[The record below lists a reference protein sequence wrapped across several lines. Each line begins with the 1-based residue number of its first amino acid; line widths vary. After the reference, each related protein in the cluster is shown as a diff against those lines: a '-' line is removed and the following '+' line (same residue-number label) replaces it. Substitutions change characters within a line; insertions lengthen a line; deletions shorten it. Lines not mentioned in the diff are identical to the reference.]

1 MNSLDRIRRLCTVTA
16 FLFLMY
22 GNRSICL
29 ASDQSHET
37 QAENCEETEKA
48 GWQETG
54 EESREQEK
62 EAYENVYTRQDA
74 KKVEEDILGDME
86 LGGVDRAVD
95 QLLENDMSIGELVKK
110 LMDGGQPLEGET
122 LKKTVSEVLQ
132 EAAGIQKETW
142 IHILLLALLSSVLTN
157 LSRVF
162 DNQQISDISFYM
174 IYLFLFVI
182 LLKSFDSFSTQIGEV
197 LSGITEFMRALLPS
211 YYLAITASNGISTAG
226 VFYQMIIIIIYL
238 AENLILKFLLPGV
251 RIYLLM
257 ALVNYLTGEQFLSKM
272 TELLRDG
279 ILWMLKTIVGVIL
292 GIQLIQRMVSPA
304 VDALRQTVIGKTAG
318 VIPGIGN
325 IFSGITEMVLGSAML
340 IKNCLGAA
348 AVIIMLLAAVSPV
361 IRLGISAF
369 FYQLA
374 AACIQPVT
382 DKRMVGCLHTM
393 GESIGM
399 LLKLLLAIEVLFL
412 LTVAILAG
420 SLG

>member
-1 MNSLDRIRRLCTVTA
+1 MNFSGKCRRLQA
-16 FLFLMY
+16 AALFLVLVY
-22 GNRSICL
+22 GKASVCL
-29 ASDQSHET
+29 ASDNGHYEMQT
-37 QAENCEETEKA
+37 ENYEA
-48 GWQETG
+48 A
-54 EESREQEK
+54 EQEAMK
-62 EAYENVYTRQDA
+62 NEYPQQENTTHSAAEQDA
-74 KKVEEDILGDME
+74 ESVEEDILDDME
-86 LGGVDRAVD
+86 LDEVDRAVD
-95 QLLENDMSIGELVKK
+95 QLLEEDISLGALVRE
-110 LMDGGQPLEGET
+110 LMDGGQALTGET
-122 LKKTVSEVLQ
+122 LKETVPRILQ
-132 EAAGIQKETW
+132 EAMGIQRETW
-142 IHILLLALLSSVLTN
+142 IHILLLVLLSSVLTN
-157 LSRVF
+157 LARVF
-162 DNQQISDISFYM
+162 ENQQVSDISFYM

-182 LLKSFDSFSTQIGEV
+182 MLKSFDGFSTQIREA
-197 LSGITEFMRALLPS
+197 LSGLTEFMRALLPS
-211 YYLAITASNGISTAG
+211 YYLALTVSAGLSTAG
-226 VFYQMIIIIIYL
+226 IFYQMVILIIYL
-238 AENLILKFLLPGV
+238 AENLILKLLLPGV

-257 ALVNYLTGEQFLSKM
+257 ALINYLTGEQFLSKM

-279 ILWMLKTIVGVIL
+279 ILWTLKTIVGVIL

-318 VIPGIGN
+318 AIPGIGN

-348 AVIIMLLAAVSPV
+348 SIIIMVLAAVPPV
-361 IRLGISAF
+361 VRLGISAF

-374 AACIQPVT
+374 AACVQPVT

>member
-1 MNSLDRIRRLCTVTA
+1 MNFSGDFPGRFRRLCTVA
-16 FLFLMY
+16 VFLLLVY
-22 GNRSICL
+22 GKCSVCPVF
-29 ASDQSHET
+29 AQGSSE
-37 QAENCEETEKA
+37 
-48 GWQETG
+48 
-54 EESREQEK
+54 
-62 EAYENVYTRQDA
+62 QDA
-74 KKVEEDILGDME
+74 KMVEEDIMGDME
-86 LGGVDRAVD
+86 LEEADRAID
-95 QLLENDMSIGELVKK
+95 QLLGENLSIEEMVKK
-110 LMDGGQPLEGET
+110 LMDGGQVLKGDA
-122 LKKTVSEVLQ
+122 LKKTVLEILQ

-142 IHILLLALLSSVLTN
+142 IHILLLVLLSSVLTN

-162 DNQQISDISFYM
+162 DNQQISDIAFYM
-174 IYLFLFVI
+174 IYLLLFVI
-182 LLKSFDSFSTQIGEV
+182 LLKSFDGFSTQIGEA
-197 LSGITEFMRALLPS
+197 LSGLTEFMRALLPS
-211 YYLAITASNGISTAG
+211 YYLALTASNGISTAG
-226 VFYQMIIIIIYL
+226 IFYQMIIVTIYL

-272 TELLRDG
+272 TELLHDG
-279 ILWMLKTIVGVIL
+279 ILWALKTIVGVVL

-348 AVIIMLLAAVSPV
+348 AVIIMVLAAIPPV
-361 IRLGISAF
+361 IRLGISTV

-374 AACIQPVT
+374 AACVQPVT

-399 LLKLLLAIEVLFL
+399 LLKLLLSVEVLFL

>member
-1 MNSLDRIRRLCTVTA
+1 MNFSGDFPGRFRRLCAVA
-16 FLFLMY
+16 VFLLLVY
-22 GNRSICL
+22 GTCPVYPVF
-29 ASDQSHET
+29 AG
-37 QAENCEETEKA
+37 ENSE
-48 GWQETG
+48 
-54 EESREQEK
+54 
-62 EAYENVYTRQDA
+62 QDA
-74 KKVEEDILGDME
+74 KMVEEDIMGDME
-86 LGGVDRAVD
+86 LEEADRAID
-95 QLLENDMSIGELVKK
+95 QLLGENLSIEEMVKK
-110 LMDGGQPLEGET
+110 LMDGGQVLKGDT
-122 LKKTVSEVLQ
+122 LKKTVLEILQ

-142 IHILLLALLSSVLTN
+142 IHILLLVLLSSVLTN

-162 DNQQISDISFYM
+162 DNQQISDIAFYM
-174 IYLFLFVI
+174 IYLLLFVI
-182 LLKSFDSFSTQIGEV
+182 LLKSFDGFSTQIGEA
-197 LSGITEFMRALLPS
+197 LSGLTEFMRALLPS
-211 YYLAITASNGISTAG
+211 YYLALTASNGISTAG
-226 VFYQMIIIIIYL
+226 IFYQMIIVIIYL

-272 TELLRDG
+272 TELLHDG
-279 ILWMLKTIVGVIL
+279 ILWALKTIVGVVL

-348 AVIIMLLAAVSPV
+348 AVIIMVLAAIPPV
-361 IRLGISAF
+361 IRLGISTV

-374 AACIQPVT
+374 AACVQPVT

-399 LLKLLLAIEVLFL
+399 LLKLLLSVEVLFL